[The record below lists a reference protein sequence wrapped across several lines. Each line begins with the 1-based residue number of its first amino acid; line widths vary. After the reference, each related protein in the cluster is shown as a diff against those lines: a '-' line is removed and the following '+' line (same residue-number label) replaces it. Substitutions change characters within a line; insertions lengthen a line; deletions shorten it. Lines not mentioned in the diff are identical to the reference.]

1 MWLLREK
8 GEGTRD
14 KIERGR
20 LNPDRI
26 GFWAPQVKTFE
37 FYPVGTESRD
47 F

>member
-1 MWLLREK
+1 MAIERE

-14 KIERGR
+14 KTERDR

-26 GFWAPQVKTFE
+26 GFLSPQVKKFE
-37 FYPVGTESRD
+37 FYPVSTESRD